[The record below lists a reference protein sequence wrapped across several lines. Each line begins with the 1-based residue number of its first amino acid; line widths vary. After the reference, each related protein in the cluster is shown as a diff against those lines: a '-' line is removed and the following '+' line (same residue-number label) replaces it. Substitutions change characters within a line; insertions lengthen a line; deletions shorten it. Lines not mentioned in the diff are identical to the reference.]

1 MNYIVLDMEWNQPFN
16 MKSMVKKPLML
27 HGEIVQIGA
36 VKLDENYHILDTF
49 KIMVSPKHYT
59 KMRKNISK
67 LTKITT
73 KELQYGF
80 SFPIAFKHFKNWC
93 GNEFAFLTWG
103 PDDIDMLRDNMILH
117 ELDTDWIPST
127 YDIQMIFDDQIAK
140 EKRQV
145 SLSYAMEKIGE
156 PALEAH
162 DALNNAR
169 NTVCVCLHLDM
180 VKGLAEYAA
189 LQKQVKC
196 CGSRAKE
203 RSQST
208 RTYSTREA
216 ALNDP
221 ELINFFCPTCGS
233 NIKCVDFVRQNSDKF
248 ICIGKCEN
256 GEELFI
262 RFKFTKWPDGKF
274 SVARILY
281 EMDEDNKCYYLS
293 KKQQAEEAK
302 TAYLKKLG
310 YRRTPGGVIVKYL
323 AECVE

>member
-16 MKSMVKKPLML
+16 MKSMIKKPLML

-49 KIMVSPKHYT
+49 KIMVSPKYYT
-59 KMRKNISK
+59 KMHKKVSK

-73 KELQYGF
+73 EELQYGF
-80 SFPIAFKHFKNWC
+80 PFPVAFKHFKKWC
-93 GNEFAFLTWG
+93 GEEFAFLTWG
-103 PDDIDMLRDNMILH
+103 PDDIDMLRDNMVLH
-117 ELDTDWIPST
+117 NLNTEWIPST
-127 YDIQMIFDDQIAK
+127 YNIQVIFDDQIAK

-145 SLSYAMEKIGE
+145 SLSYAMERIGE

-162 DALNNAR
+162 DALNDAR
-169 NTVCVCLHLDM
+169 NTVCICLHLDM

-189 LQKQVKC
+189 LQKQMKC
-196 CGSRAKE
+196 YGSHAKE

-233 NIKCVDFVRQNSDKF
+233 NVECVDFVRQNSDKF
-248 ICIGKCEN
+248 ICNGKCEN
-256 GEELFI
+256 GDELFV

-281 EMDEDNKCYYLS
+281 EMDEDNKGYYLS
-293 KKQQAEEAK
+293 KKQQAEEAEA
-302 TAYLKKLG
+302 AYLQS
-310 YRRTPGGVIVKYL
+310 L
-323 AECVE
+323 AIAG

>member
-49 KIMVSPKHYT
+49 KIMVSPKYYT
-59 KMRKNISK
+59 RMHKKVSK

-73 KELQYGF
+73 EELQYGF
-80 SFPIAFKHFKNWC
+80 PFPVAFKHFKNWC
-93 GNEFAFLTWG
+93 GEEFAFLTWG

-117 ELDTDWIPST
+117 EMNAEWIPNT
-127 YDIQMIFDDQIAK
+127 YNIQVIFDDQIAK

-156 PALEAH
+156 PALDAH
-162 DALNNAR
+162 DALNDAR
-169 NTVCVCLHLDM
+169 NTVCICLHLDM
-180 VKGLAEYAA
+180 VKGLAEYAT
-189 LQKQVKC
+189 LQKQMKC
-196 CGSRAKE
+196 YGSHAKE

-233 NIKCVDFVRQNSDKF
+233 NVVCVDFVRQNSDKF

-256 GEELFI
+256 GDELFV

-281 EMDEDNKCYYLS
+281 EMDEDNKGYYLS
-293 KKQQAEEAK
+293 KKQQAEEAEA
-302 TAYLKKLG
+302 AYLQS
-310 YRRTPGGVIVKYL
+310 L
-323 AECVE
+323 AIAG

>member
-49 KIMVSPKHYT
+49 KIMVSPKYYT
-59 KMRKNISK
+59 RMHKKVSK

-73 KELQYGF
+73 EELQYGF
-80 SFPIAFKHFKNWC
+80 PFPVAFKHFKNWC
-93 GNEFAFLTWG
+93 GEEFAFLTWG

-117 ELDTDWIPST
+117 EMNTEWIPNT
-127 YDIQMIFDDQIAK
+127 YNIQVIFDDQIAK

-162 DALNNAR
+162 DALNDAR
-169 NTVCVCLHLDM
+169 NTVCICLHLDM

-189 LQKQVKC
+189 LQKQMKC
-196 CGSRAKE
+196 YGSQAKE

-233 NIKCVDFVRQNSDKF
+233 NVECVDFVRQNSDKF

-256 GEELFI
+256 GDELFV

-274 SVARILY
+274 SVVRILY
-281 EMDEDNKCYYLS
+281 EMDEDNRVYYLS
-293 KKQQAEEAK
+293 KKQQAEEAEA
-302 TAYLKKLG
+302 AYLQS
-310 YRRTPGGVIVKYL
+310 L
-323 AECVE
+323 AIAG

>member
-49 KIMVSPKHYT
+49 KIMVSPKYYT
-59 KMRKNISK
+59 KMHKKVSK

-73 KELQYGF
+73 EELQYGF
-80 SFPIAFKHFKNWC
+80 PFPVAFKHFKKWC
-93 GNEFAFLTWG
+93 GEEFAFLTWG
-103 PDDIDMLRDNMILH
+103 PDDIDMLRDNMVLH
-117 ELDTDWIPST
+117 NLNTEWIPST
-127 YDIQMIFDDQIAK
+127 YNIQVIFDDQIAK

-145 SLSYAMEKIGE
+145 SLSYAMERIGE
-156 PALEAH
+156 PALEVH
-162 DALNNAR
+162 DALNDAR
-169 NTVCVCLHLDM
+169 NTVCICLHLDM

-189 LQKQVKC
+189 LQKQMKC
-196 CGSRAKE
+196 YGSHAKE
-203 RSQST
+203 RSRST

-233 NIKCVDFVRQNSDKF
+233 NVECVDFVRQNSDKC

-256 GEELFI
+256 GDELFV

-281 EMDEDNKCYYLS
+281 EMDEDNKGYYLS
-293 KKQQAEEAK
+293 KKQQAEEAEA
-302 TAYLKKLG
+302 AYLQS
-310 YRRTPGGVIVKYL
+310 L
-323 AECVE
+323 AIAG

>member
-49 KIMVSPKHYT
+49 KIMVSPKYYT
-59 KMRKNISK
+59 KMHKKVSK

-73 KELQYGF
+73 EELQYGF
-80 SFPIAFKHFKNWC
+80 PFPVAFKHFKKWC
-93 GNEFAFLTWG
+93 GEEFAFLTWG
-103 PDDIDMLRDNMILH
+103 PDDIDMLRDNMVLH
-117 ELDTDWIPST
+117 NLNTEWIPST
-127 YDIQMIFDDQIAK
+127 YNIQVIFDDQIAK

-145 SLSYAMEKIGE
+145 SLSYAMERIGE

-162 DALNNAR
+162 DALNDAR
-169 NTVCVCLHLDM
+169 NTVCICLHLDM

-189 LQKQVKC
+189 LQKQMKC
-196 CGSRAKE
+196 YGSHAKE

-233 NIKCVDFVRQNSDKF
+233 NVECVGFVRQNSDKF

-256 GEELFI
+256 GDELFV

-281 EMDEDNKCYYLS
+281 EMDEDNKGYYMS
-293 KKQQAEEAK
+293 KKQQAEEAEA
-302 TAYLKKLG
+302 AYLQS
-310 YRRTPGGVIVKYL
+310 L
-323 AECVE
+323 AIAG

>member
-49 KIMVSPKHYT
+49 KIMVSPKYYT
-59 KMRKNISK
+59 KMHKKVSK

-73 KELQYGF
+73 EELQYGF
-80 SFPIAFKHFKNWC
+80 PFPVAFKHFKKWC
-93 GNEFAFLTWG
+93 GEEFAFLTWG

-117 ELDTDWIPST
+117 EMNTEWIPNT
-127 YDIQMIFDDQIAK
+127 YNIQVIFDDQIAK

-162 DALNNAR
+162 DALNDAR
-169 NTVCVCLHLDM
+169 NTVCICLHLDM

-189 LQKQVKC
+189 LQKQMKC
-196 CGSRAKE
+196 YGSHAKE

-233 NIKCVDFVRQNSDKF
+233 NVECVGFVRQNSDKF

-256 GEELFI
+256 GDELFV

-281 EMDEDNKCYYLS
+281 EMDEDNKGYYLS
-293 KKQQAEEAK
+293 KKQQAEEAEA
-302 TAYLKKLG
+302 AYLQS
-310 YRRTPGGVIVKYL
+310 L
-323 AECVE
+323 AIAG